1 MPWLFLVKINKEEQ
15 KNFKLKISKN
25 SPFFMPVGLTFN
37 SRNMEHGEIVQ
48 IGERMK
54 GTDKYMS
61 YETQEGRGEW
71 GIYGWEDC
79 KIGDILIFHHTVE
92 DNSNTANKQFWVFED
107 ETYNYYAIDF
117 HNIRGFYDGE
127 KIVPHPNFVFLKN
140 IPAFD
145 NPEETDAVTGNKIKK
160 SEGGLFLMAD
170 WENSASTI
178 AQKSEAIKEHIES
191 LAKTKNRTADMQIV
205 MEDLEKQRIDMNRK
219 AQKNV
224 FLPYRLA
231 HWNRKLERDFGCK
244 LEDGNVLMCFNKA
257 CLYVSNFQD
266 REYSYIIC
274 LVDQVG
280 CLVNPEFKKY
290 ETVND
295 KRVEGF
301 DLKIPDNLPEMMEKY
316 GHKENEFSSLK

>member
-1 MPWLFLVKINKEEQ
+1 MKPEKFEIMPWLFLVKINKAEQ
-15 KNFKLKISKN
+15 KAFKERISKN

-37 SRNMEHGEIVQ
+37 SRNMECGEIVQ

-54 GTDKYMS
+54 GTDKYMD
-61 YETQEGRGEW
+61 YDTQEGTGNY

-79 KIGDILIFHHTVE
+79 KIGDTLIFHHTVE
-92 DNSNTANKQFWVFED
+92 DNSNTANKQFWIFED
-107 ETYNYYAIDF
+107 ETHNYYAIDY
-117 HNIRGFYDGE
+117 HNVRGFYDGE

-145 NPEETDAVTGNKIKK
+145 TLEEMDSVTGNKIKK

-191 LAKTKNRTADMQIV
+191 LAKTKNRTDDMQRE
-205 MEDLEKQRIDMNRK
+205 MERLEEQRNQLNRK
-219 AQKNV
+219 AQKNM

-231 HWNRKLERDFGCK
+231 AFNRKLERDFGCK
-244 LEDGNVLMCFNKA
+244 LKEDMILYAFNKA

-266 REYSYIIC
+266 KEYSYIVSLTDHVGL
-274 LVDQVG
+274 LVD
-280 CLVNPEFKKY
+280 
-290 ETVND
+290 
-295 KRVEGF
+295 
-301 DLKIPDNLPEMMEKY
+301 
-316 GHKENEFSSLK
+316 